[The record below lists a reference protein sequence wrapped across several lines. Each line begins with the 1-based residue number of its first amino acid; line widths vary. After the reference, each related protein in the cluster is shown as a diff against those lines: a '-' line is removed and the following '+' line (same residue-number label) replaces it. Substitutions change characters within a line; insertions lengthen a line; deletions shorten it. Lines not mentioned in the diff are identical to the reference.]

1 MCALCCSC
9 PCLTSV
15 SNKISWQDSPTVCQ
29 KSPTMSHYVTMSKVP
44 NSVWKAP
51 ICVLKVWP
59 EKCAVCCSCPRM
71 TSGPK
76 FCVKTLQI
84 CVKSPHLCVK
94 SPQVCVNSAAGD
106 VCAVLQLSTR
116 DLATKILSKFPYC
129 VLKVSKAVWK
139 VPKCVLKVRPEM
151 CAVCCSCPRVT
162 VVTAQRRSGG
172 GELWPV
178 LPSGVCS
185 QCWSSSEH
193 SDNTHPHH
201 IQVCR
206 YCRY

>member
-1 MCALCCSC
+1 M
-9 PCLTSV
+9 
-15 SNKISWQDSPTVCQ
+15 CQ
-29 KSPTMSHYVTMSKVP
+29 KSPTV
-44 NSVWKAP
+44 
-51 ICVLKVWP
+51 
-59 EKCAVCCSCPRM
+59 
-71 TSGPK
+71 
-76 FCVKTLQI
+76 Q
-84 CVKSPHLCVK
+84 CVKSPYMCVK
-94 SPQVCVNSAAGD
+94 SAAGD
-106 VCAVLQLSTR
+106 VCAVLQLSMR
-116 DLATKILSKFPYC
+116 DLCQQQNFVARLPNC
-129 VLKVSKAVWK
+129 VLKVSNYVSK
-139 VPKCVLKVRPEM
+139 VPNSVLKAPMCVLKVRPEM

-206 YCRY
+206 YCRYYVDSV